1 MTIGHTFFWVGVER
15 LETANGTVP
24 INQMYVER
32 VAPDQ
37 PTRKHPVVLVHG
49 GGGQGLDWLGTP
61 DGRSGWAPMLAADGY
76 EVFVVDRPG
85 HGRSPYHPDLLG
97 PMTPPPSYEV
107 LEGVFTPPTDSPLG
121 AGHTEWPAGV
131 DDAPGVID
139 QLLAGGGPMRADMPS
154 AHALEQRALAALLDR
169 VGPAVVITHSAGG
182 PAGFLAA
189 EARPGAVVAL
199 VTIEP
204 LGPPFLRIAPIGVS
218 LDWGL
223 AAAPF
228 EFDPPA
234 SDPAELEDGTGRRL
248 VNLSKVPIIL
258 VSTAHSKLGAA
269 GAETVA
275 FLRSAGCDAEEMK
288 LAENGFAGNGHGV
301 MLERNNAEVLE
312 FLLAQLRRRGLI

>member
-1 MTIGHTFFWVGVER
+1 
-15 LETANGTVP
+15 
-24 INQMYVER
+24 
-32 VAPDQ
+32 
-37 PTRKHPVVLVHG
+37 
-49 GGGQGLDWLGTP
+49 
-61 DGRSGWAPMLAADGY
+61 
-76 EVFVVDRPG
+76 
-85 HGRSPYHPDLLG
+85 
-97 PMTPPPSYEV
+97 
-107 LEGVFTPPTDSPLG
+107 
-121 AGHTEWPAGV
+121 
-131 DDAPGVID
+131 
-139 QLLAGGGPMRADMPS
+139 MRADMPS

-288 LAENGFAGNGHGV
+288 LAENGFCRQRARGDA
-301 MLERNNAEVLE
+301 R
-312 FLLAQLRRRGLI
+312 AQQCRGPRVPSRATLPARLDLRGKRSEDHRRFR